1 MMDQPGLSEAEHAR
15 ALAGVRRVNYF
26 SSSVSHLWSAL
37 RAMAERRSNQRPLR
51 VLDLAC
57 GGGDVPVR
65 LAVKAIR
72 SGIPMEI
79 EGCDMSETA
88 LKIAIRTSELTG
100 IKPMRF
106 YSLKAL
112 NDPLPQEYDVIMCSL
127 FLHHLANDEA
137 LQLMR
142 SMASAA
148 RQAILIDDL
157 LRTQWGYALCWVGC
171 RILSRS
177 PIVHVDGPLSVQG
190 AFTVPEVRSLADQ
203 AELSGARIKRHWP
216 ERFLLSWE
224 RS

>member
-1 MMDQPGLSEAEHAR
+1 
-15 ALAGVRRVNYF
+15 
-26 SSSVSHLWSAL
+26 
-37 RAMAERRSNQRPLR
+37 
-51 VLDLAC
+51 
-57 GGGDVPVR
+57 
-65 LAVKAIR
+65 
-72 SGIPMEI
+72 
-79 EGCDMSETA
+79 
-88 LKIAIRTSELTG
+88 
-100 IKPMRF
+100 
-106 YSLKAL
+106 
-112 NDPLPQEYDVIMCSL
+112 MCSL

-148 RQAILIDDL
+148 RQAVLIDDL

-203 AELSGARIKRHWP
+203 AGLSGARIKRHWP